1 MNNIQHLKFCACTGE
16 DIDVYTYIYNLIN
29 ITNKNIFKL
38 TKLIID
44 KNKDKKDN
52 FSNCHHNNLISIVS
66 KYKIQFKEFV
76 INNYGLNNYKKISKK
91 IKITKFLISKYKDYI
106 ENYKFDLINRTMQRC
121 IYLQNNIYFNKIK
134 NNIYD
139 CLNVRLAEVNII
151 DVPDFNQINKLKSKI
166 KYKINSN
173 INNYY
178 KYNYFLFDENNKNL
192 EIKQIIEK
200 IPLYLINFFKK
211 FITMTKKQSN
221 KNLHNYISL
230 LLE

>member
-1 MNNIQHLKFCACTGE
+1 
-16 DIDVYTYIYNLIN
+16 
-29 ITNKNIFKL
+29 
-38 TKLIID
+38 
-44 KNKDKKDN
+44 
-52 FSNCHHNNLISIVS
+52 
-66 KYKIQFKEFV
+66 
-76 INNYGLNNYKKISKK
+76 
-91 IKITKFLISKYKDYI
+91 
-106 ENYKFDLINRTMQRC
+106 MQRC

-173 INNYY
+173 INRYY

-192 EIKQIIEK
+192 EIKKIIEK

-230 LLE
+230 LLNNKIK